1 MNLNLEN
8 KRFLITG
15 GSRGIGREIAHSF
28 LLEGSQV
35 IITARSEQSLKVG
48 ADDLKTKFGE
58 KKVHLFAVDS
68 TSKSNMV
75 LLRDKIVKLYGGV
88 DGVIANV
95 GDGRSNPDPIPES
108 EQWRKIWNSNFESA
122 LVASRTFLPL
132 LQQSR
137 GCLLFISSITGVEAI
152 GAPVDYSTAKA
163 SLNAFAKNLSRK
175 VAPNVRVNIVAPG
188 NIYFPGGTWDYKL
201 KNDQKSVKQMIKN
214 NVPMQRFGEP
224 KEIADAVVF
233 LCSDRSA
240 FTTGSVLRVDGGQTV
255 SL

>member
-75 LLRDKIVKLYGGV
+75 LLRDKIVKLYGG
-88 DGVIANV
+88 
-95 GDGRSNPDPIPES
+95 
-108 EQWRKIWNSNFESA
+108 
-122 LVASRTFLPL
+122 
-132 LQQSR
+132 
-137 GCLLFISSITGVEAI
+137 
-152 GAPVDYSTAKA
+152 
-163 SLNAFAKNLSRK
+163 
-175 VAPNVRVNIVAPG
+175 
-188 NIYFPGGTWDYKL
+188 
-201 KNDQKSVKQMIKN
+201 
-214 NVPMQRFGEP
+214 
-224 KEIADAVVF
+224 
-233 LCSDRSA
+233 
-240 FTTGSVLRVDGGQTV
+240 
-255 SL
+255 